1 MSTATQSPTC
11 VEEFA
16 AQFERLEKNDA
27 FTQSWFHPLRKAALA
42 NFVENGFPTTKDED
56 WRFTNIRGA
65 TSTEWAAAAD
75 DAKSIAKD
83 ALAQYCIGEVAAT
96 FVFVD
101 GRYADALSSTDGV
114 SNGVVVKRLADA
126 LDSDSAQLK
135 PYLGQILKQKNN
147 AFALLNT
154 AFVEDG
160 VYVFVPKNAVLD
172 KPIHIVYASTAND
185 RPTVSHPRTLIVAED
200 NAQASVVESFVGI
213 GSANSLTI
221 SVTEL
226 AVGPGANLFHHKIV
240 EEALNAYHFGTIG
253 AWLDRDSRCTSTNV
267 CVDGKLT
274 RNNVESY
281 LKGEGGCCTFNGL
294 SMLRDEQLVDNHLRI
309 EHVAPHC
316 ESWQYFKGIYD
327 GASHGVFAGRIYVH
341 DDAQK
346 TDAKQ
351 TNQSLLLSDK
361 AQIDSKPQ
369 LEIFADDV
377 KCTHGATIGQI
388 DEEAVFYLRA
398 RGLNETAARNMLVH
412 AFANETLEQIAIDP
426 LRERLEAIV
435 LDRLPKG

>member
-1 MSTATQSPTC
+1 MSTATQTRNS
-11 VEEFA
+11 VDEFA
-16 AQFERLEKNDA
+16 AQFEQLEKNETFA
-27 FTQSWFHPLRKAALA
+27 RSWFHPVRKAALA
-42 NFVENGFPTTKDED
+42 RFVESGFPTLKDEE
-56 WRFTNIRGA
+56 WRFTNIKSV
-65 TSTEWAAAAD
+65 TSTDWAAAAD
-75 DAKSIAKD
+75 DAKSIGKD
-83 ALAQYCIGEVAAT
+83 SLAAYCIGEVAAT
-96 FVFVD
+96 LVFVD
-101 GRYADALSSTDGV
+101 GRFSAELSSTNKL
-114 SNGVVVKRLADA
+114 SNGVKVARLADA
-126 LDSDSAQLK
+126 MESDAKKLE
-135 PYLGQILKQKNN
+135 PYLGQVLAEKDN

-154 AFVEDG
+154 ALVQDG
-160 VYVFVPKNAVLD
+160 VYIFVPKNAALA
-172 KPIHIVYASTAND
+172 KPIHVVYASTCND
-185 RPTVSHPRTLIVAED
+185 RPTASHPRTLIVAEE
-200 NAQASVVESFVGI
+200 NAQANIVESFVGI
-213 GSANSLTI
+213 DSGSSLTN
-221 SVTEL
+221 SVTEIVTG
-226 AVGPGANLFHHKIV
+226 AGANIFHHKIV
-240 EEALNAYHFGTIG
+240 QESAEAYHFGTIG

-267 CVDGKLT
+267 CFDGKLT
-274 RNNVESY
+274 RNNVEAY

-309 EHVAPHC
+309 EHIAPHC

-398 RGLNETAARNMLVH
+398 RGLSDTAARNLLVH
-412 AFANETLEQIAIDP
+412 AFANETLNEITVEP
-426 LRERLEAIV
+426 LHERLEAIV
-435 LDRLPKG
+435 LERLP